1 MQKRIVAWLVLLPL
15 CALVLV
21 FALANRHTVAL
32 SFNPLVGVDA
42 TAPGFGV
49 PLFLVIYAVL
59 FIGISLGGLAV
70 WFTQGPHR
78 HEEKRLRRENEK
90 LKADLEHARRA
101 PARKDPALAAADDLL

>member
-1 MQKRIVAWLVLLPL
+1 MHKRIIGWLVLLPL

-32 SFNPLVGVDA
+32 GFNPLVGVDDS
-42 TAPGFGV
+42 APGFGV

-78 HEEKRLRRENEK
+78 REEKRLRKENAK
-90 LKADLEHARRA
+90 LVSDLEHARRA
-101 PARKDPALAAADDLL
+101 PARQDPALAATDDLL